1 MLDVLHPMHLDLNWL
16 DTLTQVNWEH
26 LAQQQ
31 FGGGSQDV
39 MGNLGR
45 GFNNFVRSGQLVA
58 LIIGLVAG
66 YLFRSVTSG

>member
-1 MLDVLHPMHLDLNWL
+1 MLDVIHPNHLDLL
-16 DTLTQVNWEH
+16 DTLTQINWEY
-26 LAQQQ
+26 LAQ

-45 GFNNFVRSGQLVA
+45 GFNNFIRSGQLVA